1 MTSAFDL
8 LLKFVINLLKPNRP
22 PVWRSIKTDN
32 TAFRARVA
40 CMKGHKDILRQMGYT
55 ESEQNSLQFPEYIL
69 EPDKPKLYVIV
80 AELLMAKLE
89 VEQLSQQ
96 QPSQGATHLSLYG
109 YTKQMSSTAI
119 GDKEEQWPKFQNH
132 ALGSQHFSAQLQT
145 TGTVGA
151 SVANQQL
158 QQEEI
163 HYYDQTSSASGGN
176 QVGYQ
181 TQYQS
186 YREQHNFGIQ
196 QYTDVPS
203 TSSVDYHGYGGCVL
217 CIVCA
222 CVGVGMWVYN
232 YVCVL
237 ILRGSPIY
245 GLYYNPYIMHV
256 CRHAAIILL
265 LLCRGVSPLL
275 FVRT

>member
-55 ESEQNSLQFPEYIL
+55 ESEQNSLQFPEYVL
-69 EPDKPKLYVIV
+69 EPDKPKLYIIA

-96 QPSQGATHLSLYG
+96 QPSQGATHLSSYG
-109 YTKQMSSTAI
+109 YTKQMSSNASSNR
-119 GDKEEQWPKFQNH
+119 EEQRPKFQNY

-151 SVANQQL
+151 SLANQQR

-163 HYYDQTSSASGGN
+163 HHYDQTSSASGGN

-196 QYTDVPS
+196 QYTNVPS
-203 TSSVDYHGYGGCVL
+203 TSPVDYHRYGGYV
-217 CIVCA
+217 VCA

-232 YVCVL
+232 NVCVL
-237 ILRGSPIY
+237 NIEGVSHS
-245 GLYYNPYIMHV
+245 LYYNPYV

-275 FVRT
+275 CAHTCI

>member
-1 MTSAFDL
+1 MQQLGRSDYLTSMTSAFDL

-40 CMKGHKDILRQMGYT
+40 CMKGHEEILRQMGYT
-55 ESEQNSLQFPEYIL
+55 ESEQNLLQFPVYVL
-69 EPDKPKLYVIV
+69 EPDKPKLYIIA

-96 QPSQGATHLSLYG
+96 QPSQRATHLSSYG
-109 YTKQMSSTAI
+109 YTEQMSGTAS
-119 GDKEEQWPKFQNH
+119 GNREEQQPKFQNY

-145 TGTVGA
+145 TGTAGA

-163 HYYDQTSSASGGN
+163 YHWDQTSSASGGN

-181 TQYQS
+181 TQYQG
-186 YREQHNFGIQ
+186 YREQHNF
-196 QYTDVPS
+196 QYTDAPS
-203 TSSVDYHGYGGCVL
+203 TSPVACHRYGGCAHVH
-217 CIVCA
+217 V
-222 CVGVGMWVYN
+222 WV
-232 YVCVL
+232 
-237 ILRGSPIY
+237 
-245 GLYYNPYIMHV
+245 
-256 CRHAAIILL
+256 
-265 LLCRGVSPLL
+265 
-275 FVRT
+275 